1 MLLCRRHPT
10 LVHEGAITIER
21 DALGE
26 LTFVRPD
33 GRVIEA
39 TPRLAVVGA
48 RPLTTEGSAR
58 ALRCWDGT
66 RFNLGYVIDVLRV
79 PPHPGIVSA
88 RMWFLS
94 ISDHF
99 HPSY

>member
-1 MLLCRRHPT
+1 MLLCRRHHT

-48 RPLTTEGSAR
+48 RPLPTEGSAR

-79 PPHPGIVSA
+79 PPSSRNSFGAHVVPV
-88 RMWFLS
+88 
-94 ISDHF
+94 DQ
-99 HPSY
+99 